1 MKKTYTAVLTI
12 EVTVTVDENE
22 NWCLDEI
29 DQMIG
34 DALEAGEKAMDRE
47 VTFDFATS
55 TISYK

>member
-1 MKKTYTAVLTI
+1 MKKTYTALLSIT
-12 EVTVTVDENE
+12 VTVTVDEQE

-29 DQMIG
+29 DNMIG
-34 DALEAGEKAMDRE
+34 EALEAGEKAMDSE